1 MRRPR
6 ILIADDDPTILRFL
20 KTNLEVRGYETLT
33 AVDGA
38 EVLNIAEREPLDLV
52 ILDIMMPEIDGF
64 EVCRLLREWSQVPII
79 VLSARSDLSDKVKCF
94 NLGADDYITKPFGVS
109 ELIARVRAVLR
120 RTQAVS
126 TIPSRA
132 SFTTGD
138 LNFNFVE
145 RRIIVSGNEVKLTP
159 IEYSLLQELVLSA
172 GKVLTHAHIL
182 NRVWGNEY
190 GEERE
195 YLRVFVQRLRS
206 KLEPD
211 PSHPKYIIT
220 VPGVGYQF
228 KDMA

>member
-6 ILIADDDPTILRFL
+6 ILIADDDLTILRFL
-20 KTNLEVRGYETLT
+20 KTNLEVRDYETLT

-52 ILDIMMPEIDGF
+52 ILDIMMPGIDGF

-138 LNFNFVE
+138 LDFNFVE
-145 RRIIVSGNEVKLTP
+145 RRVIVSGNEVKLTP